1 MKKILL
7 LTLLS
12 LVLLVSCA
20 KGGFVS
26 SSYDIAS
33 VTNELLLTDEF
44 KNGMVY
50 ASGTSLELSPSLAD
64 YYFDEE
70 DLLEEVDSYVYITS
84 SDEHVSEV
92 GIFKVKTPEAFDDV
106 TDAIEERR
114 EALIQIHT
122 NYDQNDLAI
131 AKGLTVG
138 RFDDVIYFIATDNN
152 SSLEEIIKK

>member
-1 MKKILL
+1 MKKTLL

-20 KGGFVS
+20 KGGFVTS
-26 SSYDIAS
+26 DYDITS
-33 VTNELLLTDEF
+33 VSNELLLTEEF
-44 KNGMVY
+44 GDGMVY
-50 ASGTSLELSPSLAD
+50 ASGTSLELSPSLAN

-70 DLLEEVDSYVYITS
+70 DLLEGVDSYVYITS

-92 GIFKVKTPEAFDDV
+92 GIFKVKNPEAFDEI
-106 TDAIEERR
+106 TDAIGDRR

-131 AKGLTVG
+131 SKGLTIG
-138 RFDDVIYFIATDNN
+138 RFDDVIYFVATDNN
-152 SSLEEIIKK
+152 SAIEEIIKK